1 MMGYRVNENKNLFEI
16 IEKGSELVVATR
28 KDKNDA
34 VKLCRSLNLGS
45 GFDGFT
51 PTFFTYAYPNPDN
64 HAKGNAAQT

>member
-1 MMGYRVNENKNLFEI
+1 MGYRINEKDGSYEI
-16 IEKGSELVVATR
+16 IEKGSELVVAVR
-28 KDKNDA
+28 AEKDVA

-51 PTFFTYAYPNPDN
+51 PPFFTLKYPDD

>member
-1 MMGYRVNENKNLFEI
+1 MGYRVNENKNIFEI
-16 IEKGSELVVATR
+16 VEKGSELVVTTR
-28 KDKNDA
+28 KDKNEA

-51 PTFFTYAYPNPDN
+51 PQFFTLLYPNPD

>member
-1 MMGYRVNENKNLFEI
+1 MGYRVDEKKNLFEI
-16 IEKGSELVVATR
+16 VEKGSELVVATR
-28 KDKNDA
+28 KDKTEA

-51 PTFFTYAYPNPDN
+51 PPFFTLVYPD

>member
-1 MMGYRVNENKNLFEI
+1 MAYRVNENKNLFEI

-28 KDKNDA
+28 KDKNEA

-51 PTFFTYAYPNPDN
+51 PPFFTLKYPDG
-64 HAKGNAAQT
+64 HAKGNTAQT

>member
-1 MMGYRVNENKNLFEI
+1 MGYRVNEKKNLFEI

-28 KDKNDA
+28 KDKNEA

-51 PTFFTYAYPNPDN
+51 PPFFTLKYPD

>member
-1 MMGYRVNENKNLFEI
+1 MGYRVNEQKNLFEI

-28 KDKNDA
+28 KDKNEA

-51 PTFFTYAYPNPDN
+51 PPFFTLVYPD

>member
-1 MMGYRVNENKNLFEI
+1 MGYRVNEKKNLFEI

-28 KDKNDA
+28 KEKNEA

-51 PTFFTYAYPNPDN
+51 PPFFTLVYPD